1 MSFSTR
7 ERILKLVLPAA
18 GYVLALGALAVLAAP
33 AISKIQKL
41 WNAEK
46 LPVAEEQTPAK
57 PSSRTLVARS
67 ADSWS
72 SATPSILSETS
83 NSGISLPKPAEEE
96 EPQEEY
102 VGGDSAL
109 AQQGYMPLLGGQ
121 SRGSGNRQLTKA
133 ERKRLQEKKER
144 EDTWAYGSTEDIV
157 KMVEEDATKSKD
169 SSLGSDDEDYEEET
183 MESIVLKDRKT
194 LFLYRAMK
202 GDSASSSFDNDPSRM
217 ADGRTD
223 SSSSGQRGDNKSASQ
238 SDSDAEAYAD
248 SENDP
253 QTYQERS
260 PFDSKTSS
268 LSFAD
273 KPLYSGNNL
282 LSSDNPLFSANNNTL
297 GGFSGSFPVIPQSRT
312 SPGADS
318 LVSSK
323 SGDQRINDFRA
334 MISSPSGSRAP
345 IGGLPNNRAI
355 ISGSG
360 GGIPGLNPTAAG
372 VSTPGRITLPGSSQ
386 PNGIFSGAL
395 SAPAPAR
402 SLLPENPTRGAAQEN
417 SSSRAIPRLIIRR

>member
-1 MSFSTR
+1 MSFSPR
-7 ERILKLVLPAA
+7 EKILRLVLPVA

-46 LPVAEEQTPAK
+46 LPVVEEQTPAK

-83 NSGISLPKPAEEE
+83 NSGISLPKPTEEE
-96 EPQEEY
+96 EPQEDY

-121 SRGSGNRQLTKA
+121 SRSGGSRQLTKA
-133 ERKRLQEKKER
+133 ERKRLQEKRER
-144 EDTWAYGSTEDIV
+144 DETWAYGSTEDIV
-157 KMVEEDATKSKD
+157 KMVEQDATKSKD

-194 LFLYRAMK
+194 LRLYRAMK
-202 GDSASSSFDNDPSRM
+202 GNSASSSFDNDSSRM

-223 SSSSGQRGDNKSASQ
+223 SASSGQRGDNKSASQ

-253 QTYQERS
+253 QTNQERS
-260 PFDSKTSS
+260 PFSSKTSS

-282 LSSDNPLFSANNNTL
+282 LNSDNPLFSANNDLFGN
-297 GGFSGSFPVIPQSRT
+297 SGSFPVMPQSKM

-318 LVSSK
+318 LISSK
-323 SGDQRINDFRA
+323 SGDQHINDFRA
-334 MISSPSGSRAP
+334 MISSSSGSRAP

-360 GGIPGLNPTAAG
+360 GGIPGLNPAAAG
-372 VSTPGRITLPGSSQ
+372 VSSPGRLSLPGSSQ
-386 PNGIFSGAL
+386 PNSILSGAL

-417 SSSRAIPRLIIRR
+417 SSSRAIPRLIIKR